1 MRNSLA
7 LLVLLIV
14 VGASGSTGVF
24 AQEATPTPVTF
35 PVTPDPALCRVAPRP
50 IADFT
55 RFLGASGTPGVDD
68 ATPAASD
75 SSTFV
80 PPQGEPADPATT
92 AAVAATAVEIFACFN
107 AGDWLRATALWSD
120 AFLAQVFHESPPTEE
135 DIAYFAATPVP
146 RSPDEADQ
154 VLALREVVVLPDGR
168 VGAFVDLQLF
178 PEGPQTQY
186 GILVREDDRYL
197 LDDVPY
203 VSSPEGT
210 PTP

>member
-1 MRNSLA
+1 MRNSVV

-24 AQEATPTPVTF
+24 AQEATPSPVTF

-55 RFLGASGTPGVDD
+55 RFLGASGTPAAES
-68 ATPAASD
+68 ATPAP
-75 SSTFV
+75 SSPTTFV
-80 PPQGEPADPATT
+80 PPQGEPADPTTT

-107 AGDWLRATALWSD
+107 AGDFLRATALWTD
-120 AFLAQVFHESPPTEE
+120 AFLAQVFLNPPPTEQE
-135 DIAYFAATPVP
+135 IASIAATPVP
-146 RSPDEADQ
+146 RSPEEADQ
-154 VLALREVVVLPDGR
+154 ILALREVVVLPDGR
-168 VGAFVDLQLF
+168 VGSFLDLQF
-178 PEGPQTQY
+178 PEGRETQY
-186 GILVREDDRYL
+186 GILVREGDRYL

-203 VSSPEGT
+203 VSSAEGT

>member
-55 RFLGASGTPGVDD
+55 RFLGASGTPAAES
-68 ATPAASD
+68 ATPAP
-75 SSTFV
+75 SSATTFM
-80 PPQGEPADPATT
+80 PPQGKPADPTT
-92 AAVAATAVEIFACFN
+92 AAVAATAVEIFACYN
-107 AGDWLRATALWSD
+107 AGDFLRATALWTD
-120 AFLAQVFHESPPTEE
+120 AFAAQVFLNPPPTEE
-135 DIAYFAATPVP
+135 DIANIAATLVP
-146 RSPDEADQ
+146 LSPDEADQ
-154 VLALREVVVLPDGR
+154 VLALREVVILPDGR
-168 VGAFVDLQLF
+168 VGAFVDLQF
-178 PEGPQTQY
+178 PEGRETQY
-186 GILVREDDRYL
+186 GILVREGERYL

-203 VSSPEGT
+203 VSPIEGT

>member
-1 MRNSLA
+1 MRNA
-7 LLVLLIV
+7 LVLLV
-14 VGASGSTGVF
+14 VLILIGANASTGVF
-24 AQEATPTPVTF
+24 AQETTPTPVTF

-55 RFLGASGTPGVDD
+55 RFLGASGTPAAES
-68 ATPAASD
+68 ATPAP
-75 SSTFV
+75 SSATTFV
-80 PPQGEPADPATT
+80 PPQGKPADPTTT
-92 AAVAATAVEIFACFN
+92 AAVATTAVEIFACFN
-107 AGDWLRATALWSD
+107 AGDWLRATALWTD
-120 AFLAQVFHESPPTEE
+120 AFLAQVLQESPPTEE

-154 VLALREVVVLPDGR
+154 ILAVREVVVLPDGR
-168 VGAFVDLQLF
+168 VGAFYDFQF

-186 GILVREDDRYL
+186 GILVREGDRYL

-203 VSSPEGT
+203 YSPIEGT